1 MPLITEDSTEDVFN
15 YVNSDYLKRI
25 AENSECIADLGEGID
40 RSFDLTPRNHARH
53 RFPRS
58 AEFTYEGS
66 EQAFLVWQLKA
77 NVRALAA
84 WPNFLLDPRRATEEA
99 LVGSPSELAAV
110 LAKINDLAFED
121 EQDQFGPL
129 RPTYDALKN
138 CLRLILQL
146 AAEGRLLHPSDI
158 TTDHN
163 GDIRISWAKGDREA
177 ELVSPSEG
185 QPYLF
190 FSSKE
195 AYGTDAD
202 LTTDKISERIRWS
215 LEGNLEPR
223 SA

>member
-15 YVNSDYLKRI
+15 YVNPDYLKRLT
-25 AENSECIADLGEGID
+25 ENPECATGLNEGID
-40 RSFDLTPRNHARH
+40 RSFDLMVSNPAKR

-58 AEFTYEGS
+58 AEFTYEGP
-66 EQAFLVWQLKA
+66 EQAFVVWQLKA
-77 NVRALAA
+77 NTPALAA
-84 WPNFLLDPRRATEEA
+84 WANLLLAPRTATEEA
-99 LVGSPSELAAV
+99 LVGSPSELAGI

-121 EQDQFGPL
+121 EQDQFGPI

-138 CLRLILQL
+138 CLRLILEL

-177 ELVSPSEG
+177 ELVSPSDG

-202 LTTDKISERIRWS
+202 LTTDKISERVRWS
-215 LEGNLEPR
+215 LEGNLENR